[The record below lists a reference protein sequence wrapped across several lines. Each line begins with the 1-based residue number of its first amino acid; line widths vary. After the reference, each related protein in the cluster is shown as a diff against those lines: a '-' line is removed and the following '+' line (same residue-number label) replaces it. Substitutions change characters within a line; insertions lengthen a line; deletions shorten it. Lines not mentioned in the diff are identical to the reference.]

1 MPSRTVQQ
9 WRKTPRSEKR
19 GGRTAGKKKK
29 KEGGRGKE
37 RKGDVG
43 GSLGDPIVPAFVAYI
58 VAVDGYER
66 TAAVYVVHALC
77 DVDVCTPR
85 NEWRV

>member
-19 GGRTAGKKKK
+19 GGRTAGKKEKK
-29 KEGGRGKE
+29 VGEGKE

-43 GSLGDPIVPAFVAYI
+43 GSWGDLIVPVLAAYI
-58 VAVDGYER
+58 VAVDGMEGR
-66 TAAVYVVHALC
+66 LQ
-77 DVDVCTPR
+77 R
-85 NEWRV
+85 MWRMDYAM